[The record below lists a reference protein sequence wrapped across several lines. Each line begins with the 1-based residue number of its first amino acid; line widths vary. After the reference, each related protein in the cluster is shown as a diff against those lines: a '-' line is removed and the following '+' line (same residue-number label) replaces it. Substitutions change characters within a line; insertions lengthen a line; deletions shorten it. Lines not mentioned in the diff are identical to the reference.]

1 MLNFTGEGKRI
12 KWTNGT
18 GSSVASG
25 AVVVIASIIG
35 ILVTTVANAIAGT
48 LAMDGVYSLA
58 AVSAEAWP
66 LGARL
71 FWDATAAKL
80 TQVAGGNT
88 PAGVAAVA
96 KAAAATTAEVILNVG
111 ADITPELLNRTW
123 EDVTADK
130 TLDAQDVGKVMNVTA
145 DAKTV
150 TLPSTAAG
158 LVFIIRNGGAA
169 GAVAVNVSPAAVD
182 KIMGAD
188 LAGVDDKDR
197 INTKATALQGDYIV
211 LLGDGSAGW
220 FAISERGV
228 WAAEA

>member
-1 MLNFTGEGKRI
+1 MKTFRGEGKRI
-12 KWTNGT
+12 GWTNGT
-18 GSSVASG
+18 GSEVVGG
-25 AVVVIASIIG
+25 AVVVIADIIG
-35 ILVTTVANAIAGT
+35 ILVATVANAIVGV
-48 LAMDGVYSLA
+48 LAIDGEHSLP
-58 AVSAEAWP
+58 AVTAEAWP
-66 LGARL
+66 QGSQLY
-71 FWDATAAKL
+71 WDATAANL

-88 PAGVAAVA
+88 PAGKASAA
-96 KAAAATTAEVILNVG
+96 KAAAATSATVLLNEGLAV
-111 ADITPELLNRTW
+111 DPELLNRIW
-123 EDVTADK
+123 EDVTANK

-145 DAKTV
+145 DAKIF

-169 GAVAVNVSPAAVD
+169 AAVAVNVSPAAAD

-188 LAGVDDKDR
+188 LAGVDNKDR
-197 INTKATALQGDYIV
+197 INTKATALQGDHIV